1 MKLVYQ
7 PLGNNWAVGIET
19 NDPKK
24 IESQDFSWYNH
35 GAYNGTLKFL
45 SERFAYIWTTEEKLH
60 KYLYNSSLAYLL
72 GKYDNKLK
80 GKVRRYARLLAKL
93 RFNTM
98 ESEPFI
104 KKGHGTIFRY
114 VPQEDTQERGASG
127 AKMGVVGYV
136 NDEEEWKQNCGAH
149 FTYDN

>member
-45 SERFAYIWTTEEKLH
+45 SDRFAYIWTTEEKFH
-60 KYLYNSSLAYLL
+60 RYLYNSSLAILL
-72 GKYDNKLK
+72 DKYDNKLK
-80 GKVRRYARLLAKL
+80 AKVRRYAKLLARL
-93 RFNTM
+93 RFNNMT
-98 ESEPFI
+98 SEPFI
-104 KKGHGTIFRY
+104 KKSGLSVHRH
-114 VPQEDTQERGASG
+114 VPQEDTSG
-127 AKMGVVGYV
+127 AKMTNGII
-136 NDEEEWKQNCGAH
+136 NDEEAWKQSSNSY
-149 FTYDN
+149 FVMDK